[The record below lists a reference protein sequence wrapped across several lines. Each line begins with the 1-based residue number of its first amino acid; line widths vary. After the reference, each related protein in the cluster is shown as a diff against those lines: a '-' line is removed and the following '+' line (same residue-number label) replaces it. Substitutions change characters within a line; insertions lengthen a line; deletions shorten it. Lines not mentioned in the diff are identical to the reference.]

1 MTSSSAGGVEALRA
15 FVARLDPELPA
26 TVFVVLHLPAAG
38 PSMLPSILNRARTL
52 PVTTAGESE
61 HLEAGRIRVA
71 PPDHHL
77 LAVDDHSTVTR
88 GPRENG
94 SRPAIDVLFR
104 SAARACGSR
113 VIGVILSGALDD
125 GTAGMLAIRQHGGL
139 VLAQSPD
146 DAVYSSMPR
155 SVIENV
161 GADLIGTA
169 AELADAV
176 NDLAGTPDPGRAAPA
191 PSPLLTAEVGMDEM
205 RPQAFDTRDRPGQ
218 PSGYSCPDSGGTLF
232 EIHEGGLLRF
242 RCRVGHAWSSDAL
255 MKMQSEA
262 LDSALW
268 MAFRSLEEKAA
279 LSEQLAARARER
291 GNTLSE
297 QGYAE
302 RAVEARRSAR
312 LIERLLKQP
321 LSTLAEHLTEEEHAD
336 GA

>member
-1 MTSSSAGGVEALRA
+1 M
-15 FVARLDPELPA
+15 
-26 TVFVVLHLPAAG
+26 
-38 PSMLPSILNRARTL
+38 
-52 PVTTAGESE
+52 
-61 HLEAGRIRVA
+61 A

-77 LAVDDHSTVTR
+77 LVVDDHSTVTR

-94 SRPAIDVLFR
+94 RRPAIDVLFR

-169 AELADAV
+169 AELVDAV

-218 PSGYSCPDSGGTLF
+218 PSGYSCPDCGGTLF